1 MVMQEPGYG
10 PSGVTR
16 YVLRR
21 PQRGLLGATIFVF
34 VFPASLLTLT
44 YLGWATGHTG
54 VGDVIY
60 FLLFLLI
67 AIPVGLGMLKERAAV
82 KDQIL
87 LAVDEGGVYLAGP
100 PRRIPW
106 REAAGL
112 VAFRAWQDG
121 EDGDGGKWL
130 ARLVVVRP
138 GEDCLPGAMA
148 RRRSSPD
155 QWGAVVELHDEKV
168 RIGELA
174 AAVHTYAAGLPVWD
188 AGQIKAK
195 RAQGQLEGNVE
206 GQAG

>member
-1 MVMQEPGYG
+1 MVTQEPDYV

-16 YVLRR
+16 YALRR

-34 VFPASLLTLT
+34 AFPVPFLTLST
-44 YLGWATGHTG
+44 LGWVTGYSS
-54 VGDVIY
+54 VAEVIY
-60 FLLFLLI
+60 FGLFFLLAVACGI
-67 AIPVGLGMLKERAAV
+67 SMLRERAAV
-82 KDQIL
+82 KNQVL

-100 PRRIPW
+100 PRRVPW

-112 VAFRAWQDG
+112 VAFRTWQDG
-121 EDGDGGKWL
+121 EDGDAGKWL

-138 GEDCLPGAMA
+138 GEDCLPGAVA

-168 RIGELA
+168 RLGELA

-195 RAQGQLEGNVE
+195 RAKGQVE
-206 GQAG
+206 GQVG

>member
-1 MVMQEPGYG
+1 MVTQEPDYV

-34 VFPASLLTLT
+34 AFPATMLALT

-67 AIPVGLGMLKERAAV
+67 AIPVGISMLKERAAV
-82 KDQIL
+82 RDHVL

-106 REAAGL
+106 REVAGL
-112 VAFRAWQDG
+112 VAFRTWQDG

-130 ARLVVVRP
+130 ARLAVVRP
-138 GEDCLPGAMA
+138 GEDCLPGAVA
-148 RRRSSPD
+148 WRQPGPD
-155 QWGAVVELHDEKV
+155 QWGAVADLHDEKV
-168 RIGELA
+168 RLGALA

-188 AGQIKAK
+188 AGQIKAR
-195 RAQGQLEGNVE
+195 RAKGQVE